1 MPREHRKRGKKH
13 KKQTEEP
20 SYEATNSHSQSAH
33 DSPQHAEA
41 GPSWIVSHSA
51 EFNAEA
57 PFGYVDT
64 EVKAYFRTVD
74 TQIREWQ
81 DGGHNTPEDGD
92 TDPNEG
98 KEDKLVELISVA
110 FIDTRRTF
118 S

>member
-13 KKQTEEP
+13 KKQEEHAQIDATP
-20 SYEATNSHSQSAH
+20 SYRNPSHNEPENTQ
-33 DSPQHAEA
+33 A
-41 GPSWIVSHSA
+41 GPSWIVSHTSSA

-57 PFGYVDT
+57 PYGYVDS

-81 DGGHNTPEDGD
+81 DGGHNSNGDAD

-98 KEDKLVELISVA
+98 KLRFWIA
-110 FIDTRRTF
+110 N
-118 S
+118 

>member
-13 KKQTEEP
+13 KKQEEHAQIDATP
-20 SYEATNSHSQSAH
+20 SYRNPSHNEPENTQ
-33 DSPQHAEA
+33 A
-41 GPSWIVSHSA
+41 GPSWIVSHTSSA

-57 PFGYVDT
+57 PFGYVDS

-81 DGGHNTPEDGD
+81 DGGHDSNEDAD

-98 KEDKLVELISVA
+98 KLQFRMVN
-110 FIDTRRTF
+110 
-118 S
+118 

>member
-1 MPREHRKRGKKH
+1 M
-13 KKQTEEP
+13 
-20 SYEATNSHSQSAH
+20 
-33 DSPQHAEA
+33 
-41 GPSWIVSHSA
+41 
-51 EFNAEA
+51 
-57 PFGYVDT
+57 
-64 EVKAYFRTVD
+64 KAYFRTVD